1 MSHNF
6 HWQDVAGSQPPTDWV
21 DQLDA
26 AVDREQNREG
36 GPFPAELVASWLSWY
51 ARRMAESYAFIVMC
65 AGQQR
70 ITQQQLDQM
79 TRLAQQLSNIIIG
92 ELHARST

>member
-1 MSHNF
+1 MASNF
-6 HWQDVAGSQPPTDWV
+6 HWQDVAGAQPPTDWV

-26 AVDREQNREG
+26 AVEREQNREG
-36 GPFPAELVASWLSWY
+36 GPFPVELVASWLSWY
-51 ARRMAESYAFIVMC
+51 AQRLTEAQAFMAMC
-65 AGQQR
+65 AGQQQ

-79 TRLAQQLSNIIIG
+79 TWLARQLSNIIVG